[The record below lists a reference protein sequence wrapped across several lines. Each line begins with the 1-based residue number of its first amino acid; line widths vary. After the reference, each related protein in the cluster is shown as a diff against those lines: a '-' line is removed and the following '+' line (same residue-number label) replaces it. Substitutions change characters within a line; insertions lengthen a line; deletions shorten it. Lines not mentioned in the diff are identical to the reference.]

1 MARGFTYNGIHS
13 SKYNCYYIP
22 DANDRWFASPEFEVY
37 SKEVPERAG
46 GYGYGTRT
54 KIRSLTLKVY
64 FEDITIGTREKIRS
78 WLTEKSVGE

>member
-46 GYGYGTRT
+46 GYGYGART